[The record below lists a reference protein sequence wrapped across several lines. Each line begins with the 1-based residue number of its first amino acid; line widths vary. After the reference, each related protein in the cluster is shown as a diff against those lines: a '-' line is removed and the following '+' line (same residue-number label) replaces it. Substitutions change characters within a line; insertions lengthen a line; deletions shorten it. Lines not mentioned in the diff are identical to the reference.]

1 MAKTEIGFGY
11 GSPQNPEKKWEKKLG
26 NTTVIYT
33 KTCVGDDFSFFI
45 YNCECRRGGTTTG
58 ASWQTSSDMTLDEVE
73 GIPRFVD
80 LIAGK

>member
-45 YNCECRRGGTTTG
+45 YIY
-58 ASWQTSSDMTLDEVE
+58 L
-73 GIPRFVD
+73 
-80 LIAGK
+80 